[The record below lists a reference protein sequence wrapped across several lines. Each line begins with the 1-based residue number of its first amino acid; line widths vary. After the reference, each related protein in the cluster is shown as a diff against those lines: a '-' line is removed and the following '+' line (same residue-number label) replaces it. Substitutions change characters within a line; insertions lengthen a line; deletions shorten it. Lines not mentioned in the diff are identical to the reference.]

1 MPAKSEGSPASDGSV
16 TRSKDSMDN
25 FHQRSNILFAFAVAA
40 GLLLIYKL
48 RGVLLVIYVSALS
61 AVVIHPAVEGIEHLR
76 ISKWSPSR
84 GTATFLTFLLVAAVF
99 GLFAVFA
106 LPPIV
111 LDVQQLAV
119 DWPQK
124 SAALFEQVRH
134 LPFADRVPPASLQQH
149 LSAIMGGIFGVLKT
163 IAVSFASVLTW
174 LILTLYFLLDGKRAF
189 SWAMSIVGAG
199 LRAQLEPSFL
209 RAEQCLRR
217 WLVGQAALMLILGS
231 CSALVFGLL
240 EIKYFYALAVFSG
253 LANIVPVLGPIISVI
268 LAGAVA
274 AFDSWGKLIGVIAF
288 YFVYQQ
294 AENAYLT
301 PRIMKAT
308 LDLPPLAVIMA
319 LSLGGALW
327 GIVGALVAV
336 PTAALID
343 VFLDKYQV
351 SLRTGSEV

>member
-1 MPAKSEGSPASDGSV
+1 L
-16 TRSKDSMDN
+16 RSNGPLPGRNSMDSV
-25 FHQRSNILFAFAVAA
+25 HQRSNIFFAFAVAA

-48 RGVLLVIYVSALS
+48 RAVLLVIYVSVLL
-61 AVVIHPAVEGIEHLR
+61 AVVINPSVEGIERLR
-76 ISKWSPSR
+76 IGKWSPNR
-84 GTATFLTFLLVAAVF
+84 GTATLLSFLLVTAVF

-106 LPPIV
+106 LPPIAH
-111 LDVQQLAV
+111 DVQQLAA

-124 SAALFEQVRH
+124 SAALYERVRH
-134 LPFADRVPPASLQQH
+134 LPLADRVPPASLQQQ
-149 LSAIMGGIFGVLKT
+149 LAAIIGGIFGVLKT
-163 IAVSFASVLTW
+163 IAVSFASVLTG

-189 SWAMSIVGAG
+189 SWLMSIVGAG
-199 LRAQLEPSFL
+199 LRERLEPSFL
-209 RAEQCLRR
+209 RAERRLRR

-268 LAGAVA
+268 LAGVVA
-274 AFDSWGKLIGVIAF
+274 AFDSWGKLIGVITF

-294 AENAYLT
+294 VENAYLT

-308 LDLPPLAVIMA
+308 LDLPPLAVVVA
-319 LSLGGALW
+319 LTFGGALA

-343 VFLDKYQV
+343 VFLDEYRARSTQGV
-351 SLRTGSEV
+351 RTSGNAGSTP